1 MYAQEFAQR
10 YSHAQVTSITP
21 KQLLLLMFDGGLR
34 FLRQARTA
42 LAADDLRVFCES
54 LSRAAAIV
62 SELQATLDKRQGG
75 DIAIQLDR
83 LYDFMMVRLSEA
95 NATRSVRPLE
105 DALRVLDTIA
115 DGYRAII
122 GGVPAVQAA

>member
-1 MYAQEFAQR
+1 MYAQGFAQR
-10 YSHAQVTSITP
+10 YTQAQVTSIPP

-42 LAADDLRVFCES
+42 LGADDLQGFCES
-54 LSRAAAIV
+54 LSRAQAIV

-75 DIAIQLDR
+75 DIAVQLDR
-83 LYDFMMVRLSEA
+83 LYDFMSVRLSEA
-95 NATRSVRPLE
+95 NATRNARPLE
-105 DALRVLDTIA
+105 DALRVFNTIA

-122 GGVPAVQAA
+122 SGVPAVQAA